1 MLNKVQII
9 GRVGRDPEVRFLPSG
24 QAVCNFSLATTEKWK
39 DKNTG
44 EMQEATEWHRI
55 TAFDRLAEIIGE
67 YVRQGGLIYVEG
79 KLTTRKYT
87 DKDGAE
93 KSSTEIRA
101 GEMKLLSSKQDGG
114 NQAAPAQRQQQ
125 GGSRSSAPRQTPA
138 QPQQRPAVPPASS
151 SGFDDMDDDI
161 PFVSCEFG
169 LELLTSKAKRMVRYD
184 F

>member
-39 DKNTG
+39 DKNSG

-93 KSSTEIRA
+93 KTSTEIRA

-114 NQAAPAQRQQQ
+114 QQSAPEQRQQQ
-125 GGSRSSAPRQTPA
+125 PAQQQGGYRASASRQAPA
-138 QPQQRPAVPPASS
+138 QPQQRPGLVAAQSRP
-151 SGFDDMDDDI
+151 DDW
-161 PFVSCEFG
+161 
-169 LELLTSKAKRMVRYD
+169 
-184 F
+184 